1 MKLFKFVKH
10 VWLYLKWQ
18 RSDEYKLF
26 ELLLDLRYEAL
37 TNNFVSFRSRSGI
50 CINVEL
56 RAGNIRS
63 AREITRNLLTEFVRL
78 YPHAPDVYV
87 DPNYKPHYYPVE
99 GNHKAYAE
107 SSRLNQLWFNPRR
120 LQLLDFMIM
129 ELYNTKPEL

>member
-1 MKLFKFVKH
+1 MKILKVIKH
-10 VWLYLKWQ
+10 VWLFLKWQ
-18 RSDEYKLF
+18 RSDECKLF
-26 ELLLDLRYEAL
+26 ELLLELRTEVL
-37 TNNFVSFRSRSGI
+37 TNNFVSFRSHFGI
-50 CINVEL
+50 CLNVEA

-63 AREITRNLLTEFVRL
+63 ARELVHKLCTEFVEL

-87 DPNYKPHYYPVE
+87 DPNYKPHYYAVD

-107 SSRLNQLWFNPRR
+107 SFRLNQLWFNPRR